1 MPDPYKW
8 LSDSAQRSALL
19 VSFLLSLT
27 LLTAMHSLDQALITQ
42 TAPRGI
48 VSFEL
53 AGSIEKVRQILNE
66 WGPKGK
72 AYATLSLGLDYLFL
86 IVYAVFISLSCV
98 RIARRLKSRFS
109 PAAAWGMV
117 IGWAQFMAALLDIVE
132 NYALIKLAFGSQH
145 ASWPPIARWCAVV
158 KFGIVGAGLMYILS
172 GVLIILVLKVFK
184 PDKPELKIED

>member
-66 WGPKGK
+66 WGPGGK
-72 AYATLSLGLDYLFL
+72 AYAALSLGLDYLFL

-98 RIARRLKSRFS
+98 RLARRLKSRF
-109 PAAAWGMV
+109 PYAATWGMV
-117 IGWAQFMAALLDIVE
+117 IGWAQFMAALLDTVE
-132 NYALIKLAFGSQH
+132 NYALIKLAFGYQH
-145 ASWPPIARWCAVV
+145 ASWPLIARWCAVV
-158 KFGIVGAGLMYILS
+158 KFGIVGVGLTYIVC
-172 GVLIILVLKVFK
+172 GIIIIRVLKLSK
-184 PDKPELKIED
+184 PDKPEF